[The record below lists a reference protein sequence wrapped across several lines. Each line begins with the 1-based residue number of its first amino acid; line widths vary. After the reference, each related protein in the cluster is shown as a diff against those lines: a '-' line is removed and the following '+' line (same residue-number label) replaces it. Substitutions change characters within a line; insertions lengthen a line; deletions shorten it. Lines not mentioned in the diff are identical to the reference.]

1 MKSLL
6 VSKEHYDHIQ
16 TEEPAYKKMAKLEEE
31 YGSSFYLFNLEKLR
45 ENYRKINY
53 AFQSRYNKFII
64 GYSYKTNYLPYLC
77 KELSKLGA
85 YAEVVSRL
93 EYDLAIKIGVEPNK
107 IIFNGPLKTEEDIF
121 FALNN
126 KSLINID
133 SHYEIEFIKNYCK
146 ENPCEQVKIGLRLNF
161 DISENGISLLVE
173 GNEVSRFGICVTNS
187 DFNNL
192 MNELKNIHNLKIAG
206 LHGHFSTSRRKV
218 SSYSKIAKTLC
229 DIAKGYSLDVEYI
242 DIGGGIF
249 GEVPKS
255 LIDHAP
261 TFDEYAEAVCSIMNE
276 EFPNSDEQPALIL
289 EPGIAMVANTFS
301 FVAKVIGVKTIKDN
315 HFVLVDGSVH
325 NIKPTMHKKN
335 LPMRI
340 LRQNEENSNKQR
352 NFHVVGYTCLEKDY
366 LARDLYEE
374 IPAINDYMIFENVGA
389 YTIVF
394 NPQFIRERPAI
405 VAQDKD
411 EMFVVRKKE
420 TITQFFNEDLYCF

>member
-1 MKSLL
+1 MKSLAD
-6 VSKEHYDHIQ
+6 SKEHYDHIED
-16 TEEPAYKKMAKLEEE
+16 EEPAYKEMTKLEEE
-31 YGSSFYLFNLEKLR
+31 YGSSFYLLNLEKLR

-107 IIFNGPLKTEEDIF
+107 IIFNGPLKTREDIF
-121 FALNN
+121 YALNN
-126 KSLINID
+126 RSLINID
-133 SHYEIEFIKNYCK
+133 SYYEIEFVKNYCK
-146 ENPCEQVKIGLRLNF
+146 ENPREQVKIGLRLNF
-161 DISENGISLLVE
+161 DISENGVSPLVE
-173 GNEVSRFGICVTNS
+173 GHEVSRFGICVANF

-192 MNELKNIHNLKIAG
+192 MNELKNIHNLKIVG

-229 DIAKGYSLDVEYI
+229 DIAKEYSLDVEYI

-249 GEVPKS
+249 GEVPRS
-255 LIDHAP
+255 LIDYAP
-261 TFDEYAEAVCSIMNE
+261 TFDEYAEAVCTIMNQE
-276 EFPNSDEQPALIL
+276 YPREGKQPYLIL

-301 FVAKVIGVKTIKDN
+301 FVAKVIGVKTIREN

-340 LRQNEENSNKQR
+340 LRQNDEKSNEQKK
-352 NFHVVGYTCLEKDY
+352 FHVVGYTCLEKDY
-366 LARDLYEE
+366 LARDLNEE
-374 IPAINDYMIFENVGA
+374 IPVINDYMIFENVGA

-394 NPQFIRERPAI
+394 NPQFIKERPAI
-405 VAQDKD
+405 VAHDKN

-420 TITQFFNEDLYCF
+420 TFEQFFNEDLYCF